1 MRLRN
6 RLAIATL
13 LLCSVAAGT
22 AQANTITIRD
32 GDGPDSGTLTTTG
45 SFSGYVAQGCTD
57 SSCSPRAADGDGPFV
72 LSSTF
77 ATLIDQLIA
86 SNGSLTN
93 SANEANDTRTINAIT
108 GLSLPTGVHSSAN
121 PSNPFTVNTEY
132 FSMKFGNDWAFFHN
146 DSGVPLTFIYT
157 AAPGQGAGLSH
168 YVTFGDPVQVNEVP
182 GPVLGAG
189 LPGAIMAFGGLLAW
203 YRRRKASA

>member
-1 MRLRN
+1 MFFAVSHLIFGWAPLESEPAESVQKSEGACSLTPPTRNLIGHKPDVTVRGRVPMRLRN

-72 LSSTF
+72 LS
-77 ATLIDQLIA
+77 
-86 SNGSLTN
+86 
-93 SANEANDTRTINAIT
+93 
-108 GLSLPTGVHSSAN
+108 
-121 PSNPFTVNTEY
+121 
-132 FSMKFGNDWAFFHN
+132 
-146 DSGVPLTFIYT
+146 
-157 AAPGQGAGLSH
+157 
-168 YVTFGDPVQVNEVP
+168 
-182 GPVLGAG
+182 
-189 LPGAIMAFGGLLAW
+189 
-203 YRRRKASA
+203 